1 MHYDYKETAEQ
12 LYSKLE
18 GKRDSYLQRGRQAA
32 KLTLPY
38 VLTEEGF
45 GTSSRLNT
53 PFQGIGARG
62 VNNLASKLL
71 LALLPPNSPF
81 FRLQV
86 DANKLQQ
93 EGTPEEVI
101 SEIEA
106 ALRKVE
112 DTVMDEIA
120 KTRIRIAVHE
130 ALKQLIITGNALIY
144 MPQEGG
150 MRVFKIDRFVVERD
164 PMGNVLYIATKE
176 TISYAALDEEIKE
189 AIGQAPHSTKD
200 ADDTVNLFTAICRHG
215 DKWLIKQDINGTLL
229 PDNGGIIPL
238 DQSPYIPLRFSRIDG
253 EAYGRGYVEEYLGD
267 LQSLESLTRSIVEGS
282 AAAAKVLFLI
292 NPNGTTRPKVL
303 SESSNGAIVSGNAA
317 DVSTLQVNKFNDF
330 RVAAETIN
338 TIKDRLGQSFLLT
351 SGAVRNAERVTA
363 EEIRM
368 VSQELESALGGLYS
382 LLSNE
387 LQSPLV
393 NRLMGVMQK
402 KKKMPKLP
410 KDLVNP
416 VIITGIEALGRGHD
430 LQKLDAFLAG
440 AAQVVGPQAIAT
452 YVNIDEYF
460 KRRATSLGIKTPNLI
475 KTQEEIAQEQQQQ
488 QMMAMAEKLGPAGIK
503 AASDQSLAQ
512 QQQEEQIEETPT
524 E

>member
-1 MHYDYKETAEQ
+1 MEYDYKETAEQ
-12 LYSKLE
+12 LYTKLE

-86 DANKLQQ
+86 DTNKLQQ

-101 SEIEA
+101 SEIDS

-120 KTRIRIAVHE
+120 KERYRIAVHE
-130 ALKQLIITGNALIY
+130 ALKQLIITGNALLY
-144 MPQEGG
+144 MPEDGG
-150 MRVFKIDRFVVERD
+150 MRVFRLDRFVVERD

-176 TISYAALDEEIKE
+176 TISYAALDEEIKQ
-189 AIGQAPHSTKD
+189 AIGQDPNSTKG

-215 DKWLIKQDINGTLL
+215 DKWLIKQDVNGTLL

-238 DQSPYIPLRFSRIDG
+238 DKSPYIPLRFSRIDG

-267 LQSLESLTRSIVEGS
+267 LQSLEALTRAIVEGS
-282 AAAAKVLFLI
+282 SAAAKVLFLV
-292 NPNGTTRPKVL
+292 NPNGTTRARQL
-303 SESSNGAIVSGNAA
+303 SDSPNGAIVQGNAA
-317 DVSTLQVNKFNDF
+317 DVSTLQLNKFNDF

-351 SGAVRNAERVTA
+351 STSIRNAERVTA

-387 LQSPLV
+387 MQLPLV

-402 KKKMPKLP
+402 KKNMPKLP

-416 VIITGIEALGRGHD
+416 VIVTGIEALGRGHD

-460 KRRATSLGIKTPNLI
+460 KRRATSLGIKTAGLI
-475 KTQEEIAQEQQQQ
+475 KSQEEIMEEMQRAQMQQ
-488 QMMAMAEKLGPAGIK
+488 MAEKLGPSAIQS
-503 AASDQSLAQ
+503 ATDQSLAQ
-512 QQQEEQIEETPT
+512 EEQASPEQ
-524 E
+524 